1 MIQQQSIGLEKVNNA
16 RELGGYRIGNQRIRR
31 GLLLRSGRLS
41 GASDQD
47 VQTLSEKYRLGAVA
61 DFRMTVEQEESPDRP
76 VPGAVH
82 YALPVMEFVEEGLSP
97 DMAAF
102 MDDRT
107 DRVVWIQNAVD
118 FGFLNDRF
126 YIDFL
131 RPELGRAGY
140 RKFFQILLELPE
152 DRAILWHCTDGKD
165 RTGVAAML
173 LLSALGAD
181 RDLIMRDYLLTNTF
195 NAEKL
200 QAGRE
205 KLSGISLSQERRDI
219 YLFTTA
225 GGVFARFLENAMED
239 LESAYGSMEGYL
251 SAELGIG
258 PAERGILR
266 RKYLE

>member
-1 MIQQQSIGLEKVNNA
+1 MIQQSIGLESVGNA
-16 RELGGYRIGNQRIRR
+16 RELGGYAIGNRHIRR
-31 GLLLRSGRLS
+31 GLLLRSGRL
-41 GASDQD
+41 GGVSDRDIQI
-47 VQTLSEKYRLGAVA
+47 LSEKYRLGAVA
-61 DFRMTVEQEESPDRP
+61 DLRMTVEQEERPDRP
-76 VPGAVH
+76 IPGAVH
-82 YALPVMEFVEEGLSP
+82 YALPVMEFVAEGLSP

-118 FGFLNDRF
+118 FGFLNDQF

-131 RPELGRAGY
+131 RPELGRTAW
-140 RKFFQILLELPE
+140 RKFFQILLDLPE
-152 DRAILWHCTDGKD
+152 DRAVLWHCTDGKD

-181 RDLIMRDYLLTNTF
+181 RDLIMRDYLLTNAF

-205 KLSGISLSQERRDI
+205 ALSGIPLSQERRDI

-225 GGVFARFLENAMED
+225 GGVFARFLENAIAD
-239 LESAYGSMEGYL
+239 LESAYGSVTGYL
-251 SAELGIG
+251 TEELGVG
-258 PAERGILR
+258 PAEQDLLC